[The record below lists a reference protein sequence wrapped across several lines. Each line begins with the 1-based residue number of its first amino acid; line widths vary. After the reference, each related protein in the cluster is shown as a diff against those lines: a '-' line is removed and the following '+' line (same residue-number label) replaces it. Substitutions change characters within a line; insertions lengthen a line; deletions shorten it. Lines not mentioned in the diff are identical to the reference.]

1 MLQLKLSKLVTQL
14 TTESIFPPQ
23 KSLSKETEIFNLA
36 GSLFVICWNL
46 IHFPLENNRN
56 KVGRSIDKHETCQTC
71 QTSYEEYWKSDNH
84 HHHPPDL
91 ELCSVSDPDT
101 DDDGGAAVEKDTS
114 KTNGNS
120 NNPANINLS
129 GKAIGFLWFGMEVW
143 PRLLIFQHWIFKKR
157 RRIWTNRSFEG
168 NQIFPRI
175 SWLRIRWRATRLA
188 SLN

>member
-1 MLQLKLSKLVTQL
+1 MLATPRTETTQ
-14 TTESIFPPQ
+14 TSNSTYNWKHIPPT
-23 KSLSKETEIFNLA
+23 KEFAKRNWDFNLA

-46 IHFPLENNRN
+46 IHFPLENNCN
-56 KVGRSIDKHETCQTC
+56 KLGRSIDKHETCQTC

-84 HHHPPDL
+84 HNHHRHPDL
-91 ELCSVSDPDT
+91 DHCSVSDPDT

-143 PRLLIFQHWIFKKR
+143 PRLLIFQHWIFKKQ
-157 RRIWTNRSFEG
+157 RRIWKSRYFDG
-168 NQIFPRI
+168 NQIFQR
-175 SWLRIRWRATRLA
+175 TF
-188 SLN
+188 